1 MDLRAGEVEHRLSR
15 VMAVHDQEAAE
26 PLLCEA
32 LDRFGDQS
40 EDGRWLERDRARKR
54 TVDLRDAEGNDRSDH
69 RPPFLAEIVG
79 ELFRDDGVGAERAG
93 RAVLL
98 GAAEGDDDVRP
109 PLQVLLHIVPE
120 GELEQHG
127 ASLLQSYTDEESALS
142 TVSTSVNQ
150 SLTCGVAPTSV
161 GRSSIFAPAF
171 WATSEATL
179 LL

>member
-1 MDLRAGEVEHRLSR
+1 MVA
-15 VMAVHDQEAAE
+15 ATHDHEAAE
-26 PLLCEA
+26 PLLREA
-32 LDRFGDQS
+32 LDGFGDHG

-109 PLQVLLHIVPE
+109 PLEVLLHVVPE
-120 GELEQHG
+120 GELEQHAG
-127 ASLLQSYTDEESALS
+127 SLPRVQREKVAAKPDL
-142 TVSTSVNQ
+142 
-150 SLTCGVAPTSV
+150 CGN
-161 GRSSIFAPAF
+161 G
-171 WATSEATL
+171 
-179 LL
+179 